1 MVAKKK
7 TMSILIENRQK
18 KISLDLP
25 RIRRVIKKILN
36 YVDRKGYEISLL
48 FVDNEEIKDMNKRY
62 LNRDYPTNV
71 LSFSLINGQYGNINP
86 YMLGDIVISVEKA
99 LEDAGEADIELNDE
113 IDFLMIHG
121 VLHLLDY
128 NHEDT
133 SEAEILKMNKKEK
146 ELLPAERPGADARL
160 HRARFGSRPAPERPR
175 GGDVPGEDR
184 GNRRCGQALR

>member
-71 LSFSLINGQYGNINP
+71 LSFSLTNGQYGNINP

-146 ELLPAERPGADARL
+146 EL
-160 HRARFGSRPAPERPR
+160 FY
-175 GGDVPGEDR
+175 
-184 GNRRCGQALR
+184 ALKKYEIE